1 VLLDQAGGAVGYSL
15 GVDLGTTFAA
25 AAISRDDQVEMVT
38 LGNRSVVMPTVVALR
53 EDGTVLTGEAAVRRA
68 ASNPDRAAT
77 GFKRRLGDPT
87 PLLLGGERYTAVE
100 LLSIVLRDVLG
111 RVTST
116 EGTPPDRVVLTHPAN
131 WGPFRRGLF
140 EEVPALAGLSDIV
153 TITEPEAAALHYAAS
168 RELADGQVVAVYDL
182 GGGTF
187 DVTVLRKRSGGIDIL
202 GVPEGIERL
211 GGIDFDE
218 AVLNHVDNS
227 SNGALRELDTRDPR
241 VMVAL
246 ARLRQ
251 DCVLAKESLSTDTET
266 VVPVFLPGRHFE
278 VPITRAEFENL
289 VRAQVESTVGAL
301 SRTLRSA
308 QVGAAELSAVLLVG
322 GSSRIPLV
330 ARMVSEELGRPTVV
344 DTHPKYAVA
353 LGAASHLGPATAV
366 SASPRSTRATP
377 EPTPAAV
384 SLASGA
390 AAAGP
395 SAGGAA
401 AAGPVPAPVAP
412 FPAPSPLPDGA
423 EYPAAEP
430 TPADAP
436 ARAAAVEP
444 MAVPPAPA
452 PPAAPPPGPDPAPW
466 AQDDRGAY
474 PADAAP
480 PGTEVAY
487 PPESPTGP
495 FDLPAEPP
503 PPSERPKRVRRAILL
518 AALAAGVLVIATA
531 VAVRDTSHGS
541 GGETS
546 SVQAGPSAVR
556 TANPPAPQAPS
567 DGPPPSV
574 VVTATIPVGQQP
586 GRVAITPDGGRA
598 YVTNFGSDTVTV
610 LGSKLGAE
618 TVRVS
623 RQPSVVA
630 ITPNGKFAY
639 VTGNGS
645 ADVSVLDTA
654 QRAVVAAVPVGQ
666 RPSGLA
672 VTPDGRHVYV
682 AVQAA
687 ATVAVIDTATNTV
700 SATVHASEPAAVAMS
715 PDGRYAYV
723 TNFGVGIGPGNVS
736 VIDTASNTVTATI
749 PTGVTPGSIAS
760 SPDGTHVYVTNF
772 SSDTVTVID
781 TASNAV
787 TSTVQ
792 VGQNPANLAVS
803 PDSQHVFVTNQNDD
817 TLSVLD
823 AGSDT
828 VATTVPIGPQPNGV
842 AVAPDG
848 HSGYVTN
855 TGAGTVTA
863 FKIG

>member
-1 VLLDQAGGAVGYSL
+1 MGYSL

-38 LGNRSVVMPTVVALR
+38 LGNRSVVMPTVVAVR
-53 EDGTVLTGEAAVRRA
+53 EDGTVLTGEAATRRA
-68 ASNPDRAAT
+68 ASSPDRAAT

-111 RVTST
+111 RVTAT

-140 EEVPALAGLSDIV
+140 EEVPALAGLSDV
-153 TITEPEAAALHYAAS
+153 ATITEPEAAALHYAAS

-227 SNGALRELDTRDPR
+227 SNGALRELDARDPQ

-278 VPITRAEFENL
+278 VPITRAQFEDL

-308 QVGAAELSAVLLVG
+308 QVSGAELSAVLLVG

-330 ARMVSEELGRPTVV
+330 AQMVSEELGRPTVV

-366 SASPRSTRATP
+366 TASPVSARSSRATP
-377 EPTPAAV
+377 APTEGA
-384 SLASGA
+384 LAS
-390 AAAGP
+390 AAAGS
-395 SAGGAA
+395 SAGAVA
-401 AAGPVPAPVAP
+401 TEGPVLDTSPPAPVAP
-412 FPAPSPLPDGA
+412 FPAPSPLPDGPENDPTRA
-423 EYPAAEP
+423 AAAEP
-430 TPADAP
+430 P
-436 ARAAAVEP
+436 
-444 MAVPPAPA
+444 VP
-452 PPAAPPPGPDPAPW
+452 PPAAAPPLDPDPTNW
-466 AQDDRGAY
+466 ARDDHGAY

-480 PGTEVAY
+480 PEARDAY

-495 FDLPAEPP
+495 FDLPPEPP

-518 AALAAGVLVIATA
+518 AALAAVVLVIATT

-556 TANPPAPQAPS
+556 TANPPAPRAPS

-654 QRAVVAAVPVGQ
+654 QRAVVATVPVGQ

-672 VTPDGRHVYV
+672 VTPDGSHVYV

-687 ATVAVIDTATNTV
+687 AAVAVIDTATNTV
-700 SATVHASEPAAVAMS
+700 SATLHASEPAAVAMS

-723 TNFGVGIGPGNVS
+723 TNFGVGIGPGSVS
-736 VIDTASNTVTATI
+736 VIDTATNTVTATI
-749 PTGVTPGSIAS
+749 PTGVTPGSIAA
-760 SPDGTHVYVTNF
+760 SPDGAHVYVTNF

-781 TASNAV
+781 TASHAV

-803 PDSQHVFVTNQNDD
+803 PDSQHVFVTNQDDD

-842 AVAPDG
+842 AIAPDG